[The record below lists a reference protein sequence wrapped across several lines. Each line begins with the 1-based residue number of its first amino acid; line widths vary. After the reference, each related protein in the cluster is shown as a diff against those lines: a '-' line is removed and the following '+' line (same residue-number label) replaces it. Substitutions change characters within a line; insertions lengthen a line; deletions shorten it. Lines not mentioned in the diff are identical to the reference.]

1 MEKRLKKLNRMYE
14 TNARK
19 LAVCQAVEEE
29 ILQERT
35 EIHNTMM
42 LQMLTEQAVTPAIL
56 KEMLEK
62 SRTQAIVPKYRPEQE
77 EQDDE

>member
-29 ILQERT
+29 ILKERT

-62 SRTQAIVPKYRPEQE
+62 SRTQAFVPQYRPGQE

>member
-29 ILQERT
+29 I
-35 EIHNTMM
+35 
-42 LQMLTEQAVTPAIL
+42 P
-56 KEMLEK
+56 
-62 SRTQAIVPKYRPEQE
+62 
-77 EQDDE
+77 